1 MPAKAEV
8 LNKAARDKICP
19 HCDKPLDKEEIT
31 CPACG
36 KLYWQPDSLSH
47 AEMVEGETYDDE
59 MGCFPIFLWPLL
71 ISLTVT
77 SGLILMGFIIH
88 VFIHFEANQIKVI
101 WILGSVAAG
110 GLVYLITSKIKKR
123 RKNMAHHHSKSK
135 GSAAIWTFIFLF
147 LAAVIFFGGAF
158 ALYHFKGGKN
168 ITIKDIKA
176 YEKIIGLEFSN
187 NERKMMLNSIQRSPG
202 RYEELRKI
210 DIPNSIPPALLFNPV
225 VPGSRVEEERKPFR
239 YTADESITVPEN
251 FEDLA
256 FYPVTALAQLIKTQ
270 KISSVQLTG
279 LYLNRLKKYGPLLE
293 CVITLTEDLAMK
305 QAKKADE
312 EIAAGN
318 YRGPL
323 HGIPW
328 GAKDLLSTKGI
339 KTTWGAA
346 PYKDQIFDMD
356 ATVVKRL
363 EEAGAVLVAKL
374 TMGALAMGDVWFEGR
389 TNNPWNIEQGS
400 SGSSAGSAA
409 ATSAG
414 LVGFAIGTETQGSI
428 VSPASRCGVT
438 GLRPTFGRVS
448 RYGAMA
454 LSWSMD
460 KIGPLCRTVE
470 DCALVFQAI
479 SGPDDKDLTVV
490 DLPFNWDPQLDLKTI
505 RIGYLKSAFDRKPR
519 EGNERDKRTIEENKK
534 ALDVLRS
541 LGIELIPFDLP
552 DFPTRRISFI
562 LTTEAA
568 AAFDELTRS
577 HRDDLLVRQSGN
589 AWPNSFRQA
598 RFVPAVEYIQANRA
612 RVLLMQKMA
621 EKMEG
626 IDVFIAPRG
635 TTTGLTNLTGHPAVV
650 VPSGFRENGTP
661 TAIIFIGNLFAEAK
675 TLRVAKAFQDAT
687 GYHLKHPDLDKL
699 RKEKEE

>member
-1 MPAKAEV
+1 
-8 LNKAARDKICP
+8 
-19 HCDKPLDKEEIT
+19 
-31 CPACG
+31 
-36 KLYWQPDSLSH
+36 
-47 AEMVEGETYDDE
+47 
-59 MGCFPIFLWPLL
+59 
-71 ISLTVT
+71 
-77 SGLILMGFIIH
+77 
-88 VFIHFEANQIKVI
+88 
-101 WILGSVAAG
+101 
-110 GLVYLITSKIKKR
+110 
-123 RKNMAHHHSKSK
+123 MASRHSKSK
-135 GSAAIWTFIFLF
+135 GASTIWTFIFLF
-147 LAAVIFFGGAF
+147 LVAVILFGGAF

-168 ITIKDIKA
+168 ITIKDIQA
-176 YEKIIGLEFSN
+176 YEKIIGLEFSKK
-187 NERKMMLNSIQRSPG
+187 ERKMMLNSIQRSSSS
-202 RYEELRKI
+202 YKELRKI
-210 DIPNSIPPALLFNPV
+210 EIPNSTPPAFLFNPMI
-225 VPGSRVEEERKPFR
+225 PGLKVDKERKPFL
-239 YTADESITVPEN
+239 YTAEESITVPEN

-270 KISSVQLTG
+270 KISSIQLTE
-279 LYLNRLKKYGPLLE
+279 LYLNRLKRYGPILE
-293 CVITLTEDLAMK
+293 CVITLTEDLAME

-312 EIAAGN
+312 EIAAGK

-328 GAKDLLSTKGI
+328 GAKDLLATKGI

-346 PYKDQIFDMD
+346 PYKDQKIDED

-374 TMGALAMGDVWFEGR
+374 TMGALAMGDVWFGGR
-389 TNNPWNIEQGS
+389 TKNPWNIEQGS

-414 LVGFAIGTETQGSI
+414 LVGFAIGTETRGSI
-428 VSPASRCGVT
+428 VSPSSRCGVT

-460 KIGPLCRTVE
+460 KIGPICRTVE

-519 EGNERDKRTIEENKK
+519 EGNERDKKTIEENKK

-541 LGIELIPFDLP
+541 LGVDLIPVELP
-552 DFPTRRISFI
+552 EFPTGRISFI

-577 HRDDLLVRQSGN
+577 NRDDLLVRQTGN
-589 AWPNSFRQA
+589 AWPNSFRRA

-612 RVLLMQKMA
+612 RVQLMQKMTK
-621 EKMEG
+621 KMEG
-626 IDVFIAPRG
+626 IDVFIATSRA
-635 TTTGLTNLTGHPAVV
+635 TTSLTNLTGHPAVV
-650 VPSGFRENGTP
+650 VPSGFREDGTP
-661 TAIIFIGNLFAEAK
+661 TAILFIGNLFAEAK
-675 TLRVAKAFQDAT
+675 TLRVAKAYQDAT
-687 GYHLKHPDLDKL
+687 GFQLKHPNLDEL
-699 RKEKEE
+699 SKEKEE

>member
-1 MPAKAEV
+1 
-8 LNKAARDKICP
+8 
-19 HCDKPLDKEEIT
+19 
-31 CPACG
+31 
-36 KLYWQPDSLSH
+36 
-47 AEMVEGETYDDE
+47 
-59 MGCFPIFLWPLL
+59 
-71 ISLTVT
+71 
-77 SGLILMGFIIH
+77 
-88 VFIHFEANQIKVI
+88 
-101 WILGSVAAG
+101 
-110 GLVYLITSKIKKR
+110 
-123 RKNMAHHHSKSK
+123 MALRHIRSK
-135 GSAAIWTFIFLF
+135 GSAAIWIFIFLF
-147 LAAVIFFGGAF
+147 LVAVLFFGGAF

-176 YEKIIGLEFSN
+176 YEKIIGLEFSKD
-187 NERKMMLNSIQRSPG
+187 ERKMILNGFQRSPD
-202 RYEELRKI
+202 RYKELRKI
-210 DIPNSIPPALLFNPV
+210 EIPNSIPPAILFNPL
-225 VPGSRVEEERKPFR
+225 VPGYKVEKERKPFR
-239 YTADESITVPEN
+239 YTAEKSITVPEN

-256 FYPVTALAQLIKTQ
+256 FYPVTALAQLIKSK
-270 KISSVQLTG
+270 KISSVQLTE
-279 LYLNRLKKYGPLLE
+279 LYLNRLKKYGPILE
-293 CVITLTEDLAMK
+293 CVITLTEDLAME
-305 QAKKADE
+305 QAKRADE
-312 EIAAGN
+312 EIAAGK

-374 TMGALAMGDVWFEGR
+374 TMGALAMGDVWFGGR

-428 VSPASRCGVT
+428 VSPSSRCGVT

-460 KIGPLCRTVE
+460 KIGPICRTVE

-479 SGPDDKDLTVV
+479 SGQDDKDLTVV
-490 DLPFNWDPQLDLKTI
+490 DLPFNWDPEMDLKTI
-505 RIGYLKSAFDRKPR
+505 KIGYLKNAFDREPR
-519 EGNERDKRTIEENKK
+519 EGNERDKKAIEENKK

-541 LGIELIPFDLP
+541 LGIELIPVDLP
-552 DFPTRRISFI
+552 EFPTRSISFI
-562 LTTEAA
+562 LSTEAA

-577 HRDDLLVRQSGN
+577 NQDDLLVRQRRG
-589 AWPNSFRQA
+589 AWPGTFRQQ

-612 RVLLMQKMA
+612 RVQLMLEMA

-626 IDVFIAPRG
+626 IDVFIATSR

-650 VPSGFRENGTP
+650 VPNGFRDNGTP
-661 TAIIFIGNLFAEAK
+661 TAILFIGNLFAEAK
-675 TLRVAKAFQDAT
+675 TLRVAKAYQDAT

-699 RKEKEE
+699 SKEKEE

>member
-1 MPAKAEV
+1 
-8 LNKAARDKICP
+8 
-19 HCDKPLDKEEIT
+19 
-31 CPACG
+31 
-36 KLYWQPDSLSH
+36 
-47 AEMVEGETYDDE
+47 
-59 MGCFPIFLWPLL
+59 
-71 ISLTVT
+71 
-77 SGLILMGFIIH
+77 
-88 VFIHFEANQIKVI
+88 
-101 WILGSVAAG
+101 
-110 GLVYLITSKIKKR
+110 
-123 RKNMAHHHSKSK
+123 MALHHSKSK

-147 LAAVIFFGGAF
+147 LCAVIFFGGAF
-158 ALYHFKGGKN
+158 ALYHFKGEKT
-168 ITIKDIKA
+168 ISIKDIKA
-176 YEKIIGLEFSN
+176 YEKIIGLEFSK
-187 NERKMMLNSIQRSPG
+187 NERKMMLNSIQGSPG
-202 RYEELRKI
+202 RYERLREI
-210 DIPNSIPPALLFNPV
+210 EIPNSIPPALLFNPL

-239 YTADESITVPEN
+239 YTADESITVPDN

-270 KISSVQLTG
+270 KISSIQLTE

-293 CVITLTEDLAMK
+293 CVITLTEDLAME

-346 PYKDQIFDMD
+346 PYKDQEIDTD

-374 TMGALAMGDVWFEGR
+374 SMGALAMGDVWFGGR

-428 VSPASRCGVT
+428 ISPASRCGVT

-479 SGPDDKDLTVV
+479 FGPDDKDLTVV
-490 DLPFNWDPQLDLKTI
+490 DLPFNWDPQMDLKTI

-519 EGNERDKRTIEENKK
+519 EGKGNERDKRTIEENKK

-552 DFPTRRISFI
+552 DFSTRIISFI

-577 HRDDLLVRQSGN
+577 HRDDLLVRQTGS
-589 AWPNSFRQA
+589 AWPNSFRRA

-675 TLRVAKAFQDAT
+675 TLRIAKAFQDAT
-687 GYHLKHPDLDKL
+687 GFHLEHPNLDKL
-699 RKEKEE
+699 SQKKEE